1 MAEVNTDSGGGGG
14 KHQKKRA
21 KKSNPRIDMTP
32 MVDLAFLLLTF
43 FILTANLSKPKAME
57 MTTPKD
63 TNDTANQRK
72 VSMDKAFTIIL
83 DKDKKKDVAFYYK
96 GKFEESTDYKMVDF
110 GPGPTG
116 LRKTLFER
124 NKTVATAYHQL
135 LEQARLRQVDSV
147 TFKKKKHDLLND
159 TMTAPFV
166 IIKVTDKA
174 SYKSLVDVI
183 DELNIAAIGRYS
195 IDKIADAEMAK
206 LDAKLGRPISV
217 QIKEIIETVPA
228 AGK

>member
-96 GKFEESTDYKMVDF
+96 GKFEE
-110 GPGPTG
+110 
-116 LRKTLFER
+116 
-124 NKTVATAYHQL
+124 
-135 LEQARLRQVDSV
+135 
-147 TFKKKKHDLLND
+147 
-159 TMTAPFV
+159 
-166 IIKVTDKA
+166 
-174 SYKSLVDVI
+174 
-183 DELNIAAIGRYS
+183 
-195 IDKIADAEMAK
+195 
-206 LDAKLGRPISV
+206 
-217 QIKEIIETVPA
+217 
-228 AGK
+228 